1 MAPNVGGRSV
11 GSPPRKLL
19 LRRSGSSVIRV
30 GDLSDSLESLGGL

>member
-1 MAPNVGGRSV
+1 MAPNVVGCSV

-19 LRRSGSSVIRV
+19 LRRSRLSVIGV